1 MASKKVKL
9 GMTEDQYQL
18 GIRKLSPHEMVSLIT
33 RYRNQLKGCLT
44 LFDQIL
50 KGKCLH
56 NNMIMEEIIRC
67 TAINIEVELQ
77 DFNKALEEA

>member
-1 MASKKVKL
+1 MVASKKANI
-9 GMTEDQYQL
+9 MTEDQYQL

-56 NNMIMEEIIRC
+56 NNMIMEEIIR
-67 TAINIEVELQ
+67 
-77 DFNKALEEA
+77 